1 MTLLVTSPPPFLKFF
16 IEYRLIAHTERINNS
31 RNIVVLH
38 TSDIVMD
45 GTAIQSDP
53 YKHKA
58 AKLSYSVRGPFQITR
73 STGFGSYFVRKFN
86 KPDSPELKFMAYN
99 LYPLPPSFKPFEPVD
114 STDTRYLNQMH
125 APLINSLKKALDI
138 ELYNDKCF
146 NKPFQNSTPKLV
158 YDHDTLK
165 FPD

>member
-1 MTLLVTSPPPFLKFF
+1 MT
-16 IEYRLIAHTERINNS
+16 Y
-31 RNIVVLH
+31 
-38 TSDIVMD
+38 D
-45 GTAIQSDP
+45 
-53 YKHKA
+53 
-58 AKLSYSVRGPFQITR
+58 
-73 STGFGSYFVRKFN
+73 
-86 KPDSPELKFMAYN
+86 
-99 LYPLPPSFKPFEPVD
+99 LYPLPLSLTPCEHVN
-114 STDTRYLNQMH
+114 STDIRYLNQMH